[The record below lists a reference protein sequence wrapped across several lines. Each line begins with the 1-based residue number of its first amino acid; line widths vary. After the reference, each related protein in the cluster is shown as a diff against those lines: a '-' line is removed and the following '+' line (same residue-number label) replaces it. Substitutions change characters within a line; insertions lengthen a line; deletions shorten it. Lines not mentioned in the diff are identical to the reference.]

1 MFHLKEYKE
10 LVKSDQILLA
20 TTRNK
25 EYPLKFS
32 DRSTPEARLTRLF
45 RFVQVNKDNIIGKVL
60 SRTFLRRMG
69 YKYGISLSRS
79 NVIGPGLLIGH
90 WGRIIINGDAVI
102 GDDFAVSCG
111 VVIGMDMRGKRKG
124 TPTIGNRVCIHSNS
138 CVVGN
143 ITVGDDVVIA
153 PNTFV
158 NFDVP
163 SHSVVVGNP
172 AVIHPREN
180 ATEGYIGEHFIKD
193 TE

>member
-1 MFHLKEYKE
+1 MLHIKEYKE

-20 TTRNK
+20 TTRGKN
-25 EYPLKFS
+25 YPLSYSEKH
-32 DRSTPEARLTRLF
+32 TPESNLLRLF

-60 SRTFLRRMG
+60 SRTFLRWKG
-69 YKYGISLSRS
+69 YKTGISLSRS
-79 NVIGPGLLIGH
+79 NVIGPGCLIGH
-90 WGRIIINGDAVI
+90 WGRIVINGNAIIGEDFVI
-102 GDDFAVSCG
+102 SCG

-143 ITVGDDVVIA
+143 VTIGDDVVIA

-163 SHSVVVGNP
+163 PHSVVVGNP
-172 AVIHPREN
+172 ATVHSRDN
-180 ATEGYIGEHFIKD
+180 ATEGYIGTH
-193 TE
+193 TL

>member
-1 MFHLKEYKE
+1 MFHVNEYKE
-10 LVKSDQILLA
+10 LVKSDQIMLA
-20 TTRNK
+20 TTRGRK
-25 EYPLKFS
+25 YPLPLK
-32 DRSTPEARLTRLF
+32 DKITPEARLLRLF
-45 RFVQVNKDNIIGKVL
+45 RFVQVNKDNIVGKAL
-60 SRTFLRRMG
+60 SRTVLRRMG

-90 WGRIIINGDAVI
+90 WGRIVINGDAII
-102 GDDFAVSCG
+102 GEDFVVSCG

-124 TPTIGNRVCIHSNS
+124 TPIIGNKVCIHSNS

-143 ITVGDDVVIA
+143 ITIGDDVVIA

-172 AVIHPREN
+172 ATIHPREN
-180 ATEGYIGEHFIKD
+180 ATEGYIGEHFLK
-193 TE
+193 